1 MQYLSAL
8 AFDEVICMANRA
20 IILLETMIPGIITR
34 LKVVNNNLSNYAN
47 RDLSVC
53 AISGRVNLLNV
64 FSSIFE

>member
-53 AISGRVNLLNV
+53 CN
-64 FSSIFE
+64 